1 METDEQLDQ
10 IQQVIN
16 WSESTNEQLVRNLV
30 IYCLMVCKQPL
41 VSEFGIKVGKLQQQ
55 QLM

>member
-30 IYCLMVCKQPL
+30 INWLMVYK
-41 VSEFGIKVGKLQQQ
+41 
-55 QLM
+55 